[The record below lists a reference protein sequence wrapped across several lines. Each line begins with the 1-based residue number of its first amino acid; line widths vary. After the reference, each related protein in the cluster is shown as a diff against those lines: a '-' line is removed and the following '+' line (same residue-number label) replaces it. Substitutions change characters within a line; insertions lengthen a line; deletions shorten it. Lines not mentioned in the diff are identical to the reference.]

1 MRQCFNESRKK
12 KKPVAVKEKKSNL
25 RGRSKVERK
34 MWVRAGI
41 MQECEPAVKFNESRE
56 AEQERAKESAVPST
70 DMRIQFMSFKYES
83 KHREKRN
90 FAKDRKKIQIRF
102 KYL

>member
-70 DMRIQFMSFKYES
+70 DMRIQFTSFKYES

>member
-1 MRQCFNESRKK
+1 
-12 KKPVAVKEKKSNL
+12 
-25 RGRSKVERK
+25 
-34 MWVRAGI
+34 

-70 DMRIQFMSFKYES
+70 DMRIQFTSFKYES

-90 FAKDRKKIQIRF
+90 FAKDRKKKNSNKIQISVISSTG
-102 KYL
+102 

>member
-1 MRQCFNESRKK
+1 
-12 KKPVAVKEKKSNL
+12 
-25 RGRSKVERK
+25 
-34 MWVRAGI
+34 

-83 KHREKRN
+83 KQRK
-90 FAKDRKKIQIRF
+90 AKFCKGQKKNSNKIQISVISSTG
-102 KYL
+102 